1 MTVIPWAINLYT
13 HLIHH
18 LRAHLLNHRRCRDNV
33 MRFYLH
39 CSILSVGGLSVGGL
53 SSISSVEHMCMS
65 VTSVCVTMLTIIVI
79 FRWWITL
86 IGHIM
91 YNSFAY
97 RHHDLPYIC
106 QLAHGGANINVPGC
120 VSSVHSVK
128 VYENEAPPRWSLH
141 TDLNFIYNKI
151 NIK

>member
-39 CSILSVGGLSVGGL
+39 CSILSDGGLSVGGL

-65 VTSVCVTMLTIIVI
+65 VTSACVTMLTIIVI

-91 YNSFAY
+91 YN
-97 RHHDLPYIC
+97 DLRTVIMTCRTFVNWRMEVPISTDLAVC
-106 QLAHGGANINVPGC
+106 HLFIASSVWEWSASTMKLAHR
-120 VSSVHSVK
+120 SQF
-128 VYENEAPPRWSLH
+128 RL
-141 TDLNFIYNKI
+141 
-151 NIK
+151 